1 MVWWSAVYHRDFC
14 PMPSPSPPLDDPGAL
29 AARRLLLELFQAA
42 LARVEGGAAV
52 RSALA
57 GNRPERAALL
67 AVGKAADAMARGA
80 ADMLGSGLVRGIIVT
95 KYGHGDPEHW
105 RGQPVQYLES
115 AHPLPDR
122 NSLAAGERVVDFVQ
136 QLPAGLPLLC
146 LISGG
151 ASALL
156 ESLWP
161 GVDLALLQRANA
173 WLLGSGLDIHQVN
186 RVRLGLSRIKGGGLL
201 RYSGERPVTGLY
213 ISDVAGD
220 DPAVI
225 GSGLLGP
232 PPAAPLPA
240 QLPDWLRGA
249 LHPLQPAPPAGAV
262 QRRVVASLD
271 HALAAVVATG
281 ESRGCPVRRA
291 TAPLTGDAVEAARRI
306 VAEISTG
313 PPGLYLWGGETTV
326 NLPAQPGRGGR
337 NQHLALAAA
346 LELAGRDDICLLA
359 AGTDGSDGPTE
370 DAGALVDGGTVARGA
385 LHGFDA
391 AECLA
396 RADAGSLLAASG
408 DLLNTGPTGTNVTD
422 LVIAF
427 RQP

>member
-1 MVWWSAVYHRDFC
+1 
-14 PMPSPSPPLDDPGAL
+14 MPSPSAPLDDPCAL

-57 GNRPERAALL
+57 GDRPERAALL

-80 ADMLGSGLVRGIIVT
+80 ADVLGDGLVSGIIVT

-105 RGQPVQYLES
+105 RRQPIEYLES
-115 AHPLPDR
+115 AHPVPDR
-122 NSLAAGERVVDFVQ
+122 NSLVAGERVVAYVQ
-136 QLPAGLPLLC
+136 RLPAGLPLLC

-201 RYSGERPVTGLY
+201 RYCGARPVTGLY

-232 PPAAPLPA
+232 PPAATLPEG
-240 QLPDWLRGA
+240 LPDWLRGA
-249 LHPLQPAPPAGAV
+249 LHPLQPAPAAGAV
-262 QRRVVASLD
+262 QRRVVASLE
-271 HALAAVVATG
+271 HALAAVVAAG

-291 TAPLTGDAVEAARRI
+291 AAPLAGDAVQAARRI
-306 VAEISTG
+306 VAEISAG

-326 NLPAQPGRGGR
+326 NLPAKPGRGGR
-337 NQHLALAAA
+337 NQQLALAAA

-385 LHGFDA
+385 LQGLDA